1 MWKIFDDYYLMKR
14 YPVLLCTKPLNL
26 NYEWCWKDSAHLTHL
41 LEHSLENWIILDPQ
55 FLPDNHTHDEKLCN

>member
-26 NYEWCWKDSAHLTHL
+26 NYEWCWKDSMLTG
-41 LEHSLENWIILDPQ
+41 
-55 FLPDNHTHDEKLCN
+55 HTGWNTPCKTG